1 MKRNTIEKSPVRVVR
16 IKELMKEENLNQR
29 QLAEMLHMTQ
39 QNLSRI
45 LTSQK
50 ISDVLMEEICIAFPE
65 YSPDWLKGE
74 DLKIVQRITGKLR
87 KEQLQNTGFDH
98 LLQYLGYTF
107 TDTDDSSKICIQKD
121 HKTALISYRTYNAI
135 QKDLCDYLD
144 YKLSKL
150 F

>member
-1 MKRNTIEKSPVRVVR
+1 MKRNTIEKSPVKVVR

-29 QLAEMLHMTQ
+29 QLAEKLNMTQ

-50 ISDVLMEEICIAFPE
+50 ISDVLMEEICRAFPE

-74 DLKIVQRITGKLR
+74 DVKIIDRIKSKLNLMGLKQ
-87 KEQLQNTGFDH
+87 TGFGQ
-98 LLQYLGYTF
+98 LALSLGF
-107 TDTDDSSKICIQKD
+107 SITDSDDQTKICIQKD
-121 HKTALISYRTYNAI
+121 DQTALLSYRAYTTL
-135 QKDLCDYLD
+135 QKDICDYMEF
-144 YKLSKL
+144 KLSKL